1 MSRRTLQCVRRIV
14 DFRQIDLKGNVMQS
28 LGQQEKLDLLIGLIK
43 EIKPSLVDAVIKPE
57 DTLTETLGLDSLDIL
72 QLVRKLRRAL
82 GGSEFDL
89 DSWSANKATHRG
101 SIQSVLD
108 AITAPAAA

>member
-1 MSRRTLQCVRRIV
+1 MKDIAQE
-14 DFRQIDLKGNVMQS
+14 
-28 LGQQEKLDLLIGLIK
+28 EKLNLLIGLIK
-43 EIKPSLVDAVIKPE
+43 EVKPSLVDAAIKPE

-72 QLVRKLRRAL
+72 QLVRKLRRAT
-82 GGSEFDL
+82 GGEFDL

-108 AITAPAAA
+108 AIGEPALS

>member
-1 MSRRTLQCVRRIV
+1 
-14 DFRQIDLKGNVMQS
+14 MQS
-28 LGQQEKLDLLIGLIK
+28 LGQQEKLELLIGLIK
-43 EIKPSLVDAVIKPE
+43 EVKPSLVDAVIKPE

-72 QLVRKLRRAL
+72 QLVRKLRRAI
-82 GGSEFDL
+82 GGAEFDL

-108 AITAPAAA
+108 AITVPAAA